1 MKSTGM
7 VRKLDNL
14 GRIVL
19 PIEMRKTMGIE
30 LKDAIEI
37 FADGSNIVLRKYEA
51 GCIFCGEARDTVLFR
66 GKRVCKR
73 CCEMMMASDQTSGA

>member
-37 FADGSNIVLRKYEA
+37 FTDGNNIVLRKYEA
-51 GCIFCGEARDTVLFR
+51 GCIFCGEVRDTVLYR

-73 CCEMMMASDQTSGA
+73 CCEMIQSGAPGKGA